1 VDQDLQ
7 RVVIE
12 ASAKIVLVLGA
23 IMTAVAY
30 LSWVERRVSAWI
42 QDRRGPN
49 RVGPFGLLQPL
60 ADGLKFLFKEHITP
74 PHVYRPI
81 YLLAPAIIFVPALV
95 TFAVVPFG
103 PTLHFVVH
111 GVAYDVPLRVAD
123 VDNGVLVVLA
133 FASMG
138 VYGVALAGWSSR
150 NKYSLMG
157 GLRSSA
163 QLISYELAMGLSIV
177 GVLMSAG
184 SLRLGDI
191 VARQAEHGWNVL
203 WQLPGFIIFLTAAFA
218 ETNRLPFDLAE
229 AETELVA
236 GYHTEYSGMR
246 FLIFYMAE
254 YANMITASALAAT
267 LYWGGYHVP
276 GLQRLGLPE
285 TAAALVQVLAFCLKV
300 GFFLFVF
307 VWVRW
312 TIPRFRYDQLMNL
325 GWKVL
330 LPAALLHVLWVS
342 FLVLKGWV

>member
-1 VDQDLQ
+1 MEPGLQ
-7 RVVIE
+7 RVIIE
-12 ASAKIVLVLGA
+12 ASIKIALIFGVIL
-23 IMTAVAY
+23 TAVAY
-30 LSWVERRVSAWI
+30 MTWVERRVSAWI

-60 ADGLKFLFKEHITP
+60 ADGIKFLFKEAILP
-74 PHVYRPI
+74 PHAHQTI
-81 YLLAPAIIFVPALV
+81 YMLAPVILFVPAMIA
-95 TFAVVPFG
+95 FSVVPFG
-103 PTLHFVVH
+103 PTLRAF
-111 GVAYDVPLRVAD
+111 GLEIPLQIAG
-123 VDNGVLVVLA
+123 VDNGILIILA

-138 VYGVALAGWSSR
+138 VYGVALAGWSSN

-163 QLISYELAMGLSIV
+163 QLISYELAMGIAIV

-184 SLRLGDI
+184 SLRLTDV
-191 VARQAEHGWNVL
+191 VARQAEHGWNIL
-203 WQLPGFIIFLTAAFA
+203 WQLPGFIIFMTAAFA
-218 ETNRLPFDLAE
+218 ETNRLPFDLPE

-246 FLIFYMAE
+246 FSMFYMAE

-267 LYWGGYHVP
+267 LYCGGYHVP
-276 GLQRLGLPE
+276 GLHLLGLPE
-285 TAAALVQVLAFCLKV
+285 TAAVAVQVLAFAAKV
-300 GFFLFVF
+300 AFFLFIY

-330 LPAALLHVLWVS
+330 LPAGLAHLLWVS
-342 FLVLKGWV
+342 FIILMGWA

>member
-1 VDQDLQ
+1 VGPTIAQVAL
-7 RVVIE
+7 E
-12 ASAKIVLVLGA
+12 AGIKIAFCFFVLL
-23 IMTAVAY
+23 TAVAY
-30 LSWVERRVSAWI
+30 MTWVERRVSAWI

-49 RVGPFGLLQPL
+49 RVGFFGLLQPL
-60 ADGLKFLFKEHITP
+60 ADGIKFLFKETIIP
-74 PHVYRPI
+74 PHVFKPVYI
-81 YLLAPAIIFVPALV
+81 LAPMLIFVPAML

-103 PTLHFVVH
+103 PLLPLF
-111 GVAYDVPLRVAD
+111 GREVPLQIAD
-123 VDNGVLVVLA
+123 VDNGILIVLA

-138 VYGVALAGWSSR
+138 VYGVALAGWSSK

-163 QLISYELAMGLSIV
+163 QLISYELAMGVAIV

-184 SLRLGDI
+184 SLRLNDI
-191 VARQAEHGWNVL
+191 VRHQIEHGWNIL

-236 GYHTEYSGMR
+236 GYHTEYSGMW
-246 FLIFYMAE
+246 FSIFYMAE
-254 YANMITASALAAT
+254 YANMVTASALAAT
-267 LYWGGYHVP
+267 LYCGGYHVP
-276 GLQRLGLPE
+276 GLDLLGLP
-285 TAAALVQVLAFCLKV
+285 APVAALAQVLAFAIKV
-300 GFFLFVF
+300 GVVLFVF

-330 LPAALLHVLWVS
+330 LPIGLLHILWVA
-342 FLVLKGWV
+342 FVVLKGWD

>member
-1 VDQDLQ
+1 MEPGLQ
-7 RVVIE
+7 RVIIE
-12 ASAKIVLVLGA
+12 ASIKIALIFGVIL
-23 IMTAVAY
+23 TAVAY
-30 LSWVERRVSAWI
+30 MTWVERRVSAWI

-60 ADGLKFLFKEHITP
+60 ADGIKFLFKEAILP
-74 PHVYRPI
+74 PHAHQTI
-81 YLLAPAIIFVPALV
+81 YMLAPVILFVPAMIA
-95 TFAVVPFG
+95 FSVVPFG
-103 PTLHFVVH
+103 PTLRAF
-111 GVAYDVPLRVAD
+111 GLEIPLQIAG
-123 VDNGVLVVLA
+123 VDNGILIILA

-138 VYGVALAGWSSR
+138 VYGVALAGWSSN

-163 QLISYELAMGLSIV
+163 QLISYELAMAIAIV

-184 SLRLGDI
+184 SLRLTDV
-191 VARQAEHGWNVL
+191 VARQAEHGWNIL
-203 WQLPGFIIFLTAAFA
+203 WQLPGFIIFMTAAFA
-218 ETNRLPFDLAE
+218 ETNRLPFDLPE

-246 FLIFYMAE
+246 FSMFYMAE

-267 LYWGGYHVP
+267 LYCGGYHVP
-276 GLQRLGLPE
+276 GLHLLGLPE
-285 TAAALVQVLAFCLKV
+285 TAAVAVQVLAFAAKV
-300 GFFLFVF
+300 AFFLFIY

-330 LPAALLHVLWVS
+330 LPAGLAHLLWVS
-342 FLVLKGWV
+342 FIILMGWA